1 MTVDR
6 YMHRLTI
13 GFPDP
18 STDAVLAK
26 GVNDQLTMARFH
38 GLLNPLFNNP

>member
-6 YMHRLTI
+6 NMHRLAI

-18 STDAVLAK
+18 STDAVLAES
-26 GVNDQLTMARFH
+26 VNDQLTMARFH
-38 GLLNPLFNNP
+38 GLLDPLFYNP